1 MRFLSL
7 ALLSAALVA
16 SADAAAT
23 AGNIFYG
30 NFVHSVNITNLEYVG
45 KGAIVVDTA
54 GNIIQVERNVTER
67 QISQIG
73 DKHRVSITRLGDQQF
88 IMPGLIDTHIHAPQ
102 YVFTGS
108 GMDLQLLNWLN
119 TYTFPRE
126 ARFNDTRYANDAY
139 NKVVDRLI
147 RGGTTAASYYATI
160 HLDASKILAD
170 IVERR
175 GQRAFVGK
183 VNMDRNSPDYYI
195 ENTQQSLKDTE
206 TFIQYVLGKK
216 NSRVAPIV
224 TPRFVPSCTSDLMR
238 GLAALANKY
247 NVPIQSHL
255 DENLD
260 EIAWVKE
267 LHPDQPDYTS
277 VYDAHGLLNN
287 RTIMAHV
294 VYPTDEERKLLKQ
307 RGAGISHCPN
317 SNLSLRSGIA
327 KVRQMLTEGQKLSL
341 GTDVSGGYSPSIL
354 NSIRNAYFAGIARSF
369 DHPED
374 KYLQLPE
381 IFYIATLGGADVL
394 GMKEQLGNFVVG
406 KKFDA
411 LIINPST
418 RGSPIDLFDHDKLNT
433 IFEKFINN
441 GDDRNIVEVFV
452 DGKSI
457 HRL

>member
-1 MRFLSL
+1 M
-7 ALLSAALVA
+7 LSAALAA
-16 SADAAAT
+16 SANAAA
-23 AGNIFYG
+23 GDIFYG
-30 NFVHSVNITNLEYVG
+30 NFVHSADVTSIEYVSNG
-45 KGAIVVDTA
+45 VIVVDTA
-54 GNIIQVERNVTER
+54 GKIIQVERNATEQQVNQMR
-67 QISQIG
+67 EKYRAS
-73 DKHRVSITRLGDQQF
+73 VTRLGNQQF

-126 ARFNDTRYANDAY
+126 ARFNDTSYAKEAY
-139 NKVVDRLI
+139 GKVVDRLI

-160 HLDASKILAD
+160 HLEASKILSD

-195 ENTQQSLKDTE
+195 ETTEKSLKDSE
-206 TFIQYVLGKK
+206 AFIQYVLGKK
-216 NSRVAPIV
+216 NSRVTPII
-224 TPRFVPSCTSDLMR
+224 TPRFVPSCTSELMK
-238 GLAALANKY
+238 GLAALASKY
-247 NVPIQSHL
+247 NLPIQSHL

-277 VYDAHGLLNN
+277 VYDAHGLLTN

-294 VYPTDEERKLLKQ
+294 VYPTDAEQKLLKQ

-327 KVRQMLTEGQKLSL
+327 KIRQMLTDGQKLSL
-341 GTDVSGGYSPSIL
+341 GTDVSGGYSTSIL

-369 DHPED
+369 EHPDD
-374 KYLQLPE
+374 KYLKLPE

-394 GMKEQLGNFVVG
+394 GMKEKLGNFVVG
-406 KKFDA
+406 KQFDA
-411 LIINPST
+411 LIVNPST

-441 GDDRNIVEVFV
+441 GDDRNIAQVFV

-457 HRL
+457 HKL